1 MLGKFYLVDAGYG
14 VKHGFLPPFRGVR
27 YHLNEWGNNSVQNE
41 KELFNHR
48 HSYLRV
54 IVERAFGS
62 LKRRFKILDDAT
74 PFYPFSTQVEIM
86 VACCTIGLYKMEV
99 MTLSL
104 LRVRN
109 CLPLIIKHLLMDK
122 QQSMPLCLTSSRNLP
137 MPCGKTIMQI
147 IYDCYIFLL
156 MCLSLVWTRR
166 TCIFSLYAHISFIC
180 MHMYVAE
187 IWTCTLA
194 NLLKYGYVLWQT
206 IFLNLMYLLS

>member
-1 MLGKFYLVDAGYG
+1 
-14 VKHGFLPPFRGVR
+14 
-27 YHLNEWGNNSVQNE
+27 
-41 KELFNHR
+41 
-48 HSYLRV
+48 
-54 IVERAFGS
+54 
-62 LKRRFKILDDAT
+62 
-74 PFYPFSTQVEIM
+74 
-86 VACCTIGLYKMEV
+86 
-99 MTLSL
+99 
-104 LRVRN
+104 
-109 CLPLIIKHLLMDK
+109 
-122 QQSMPLCLTSSRNLP
+122 MPLCLTSSRNLP

-206 IFLNLMYLLS
+206 IFLNLMYLLSWFSVWWWIVSMDSNSVHIYAHLSYQHCSWWH